1 MEARTPYWMISEK
14 WGRIILRSLKGQLQ
28 DEMGPLAGDVFVIG
42 ETWFRYVVT
51 AVTGCFWQIRCG
63 YGFII
68 PEDPSYS
75 RRWDEGG
82 DRDDNPRVTPEIT
95 RDFCLLASMMAANLY
110 YSQIEDLMFAVYV
123 VMQRRVRSDEL
134 LKSSRK
140 DVKHCIE
147 FWEHI
152 PPREPWHVILGDA
165 KNKLYKVKWK
175 QWHDMSIL
183 ELRILSAGW

>member
-1 MEARTPYWMISEK
+1 MK
-14 WGRIILRSLKGQLQ
+14 WGHRLEMFSWLEEHDSDTWWQRSRVAFDKF
-28 DEMGPLAGDVFVIG
+28 DVVKD
-42 ETWFRYVVT
+42 
-51 AVTGCFWQIRCG
+51 
-63 YGFII
+63 GFII

-82 DRDDNPRVTPEIT
+82 DRDDNPRVTPEVT

-123 VMQRRVRSDEL
+123 VMQWRVRSDEL